1 MKMLKSNL
9 IIIGIQL
16 SFFICNGQL
25 IAPSTTSYG
34 NGALSVGF
42 PNNNTAFGAFALKSI
57 NPLSPGSNTAI
68 GSNALRMFNLQ
79 AALNYGASGSN
90 TAVGTSAMQ
99 NELGGSSNT
108 AIGYKS
114 MQLSKSSG
122 NLFNNVAIGAFSLH
136 SGSLNNEVCS
146 ENIAIGY
153 SSLFKLRAGNDNTV
167 IGYQSLSSAQS
178 TSYNTI
184 IGYHSFHKT
193 LNGNNNIGLGVRNA
207 FNNINGS
214 SNIIIGNNSMSNLIS
229 GSHNISIGNS
239 SSFMNDISNSLI
251 IGGIIRGTNVY
262 SSSGGR
268 IGIGLPLNLFP
279 QNKLEITHGYNGYSG
294 LRFTNLTSN
303 FIPSTRQ
310 ISTKFLTVDV
320 NGDVILSNMSNLNT
334 SNIISS
340 TGNIMTSNV
349 NSISDTANIV
359 NSISNSINFT
369 NQLVTTV
376 NGISS
381 NPVSLPNFVEVDGS
395 ITNELQTLSQA
406 GNTVTLSNGGG
417 SFNLPTFTDTD
428 AQSLALVG
436 NNLTISNGNT
446 VVLPTFVEVDG
457 SVTNELQTLSQ
468 AGNTVTLSN
477 GGGSFNLPTF
487 TDTDAQS
494 LELVGNNL
502 TISNGNT
509 VVLPTFVEVDGSVT
523 NELQTLSQAGN
534 TVTLSNGGGSFT
546 MPTTTVTA
554 GANVTVTG
562 NGSSSTPYIVSSI
575 NTDAQSLAL
584 VGNNLTI
591 SNGNTIVLPTFV
603 EVDGSVT
610 NELQTLSQAGNTVTL
625 SNGGGSFTMP
635 TTSIIAGTNTTVSGN
650 GSASTP
656 FQINAIDTSIYANNG
671 IINQATT
678 TGNNRV
684 VDMNN
689 RNIWFNTTTSST
701 NGKIYLGSTS
711 VYPNSTGNYKLFV
724 EGGIMTE
731 KIKVALRST
740 ANWADY
746 VFDKNY
752 KLMSLLE
759 LEKYISTNK
768 HLPGIES
775 ANELTKNGIDVT
787 DMQSKQMAKIEEL
800 TLYIINQN
808 KTLVEQ
814 SKAISMQNK
823 EIEALKTLMDTLID
837 KTK

>member
-320 NGDVILSNMSNLNT
+320 NVDVILSNMSNLNT

-395 ITNELQTLSQA
+395 I
-406 GNTVTLSNGGG
+406 
-417 SFNLPTFTDTD
+417 
-428 AQSLALVG
+428 
-436 NNLTISNGNT
+436 
-446 VVLPTFVEVDG
+446 
-457 SVTNELQTLSQ
+457 TNELQTLSQ